1 MPSTSMPN
9 LTLEAAP
16 VDSAV
21 LPLLVADGLLAFE
34 PYVVLLPLPPVSEAE
49 LPLPDL
55 VAVGEEDSVEV
66 ESLSPSSLS
75 SGNVTSSPFVL
86 QMSAK

>member
-1 MPSTSMPN
+1 MRRNAMLPSRFEADGISTLVTQIASIAPKARRALMPSTSMPN

-34 PYVVLLPLPPVSEAE
+34 PGREGAS
-49 LPLPDL
+49 
-55 VAVGEEDSVEV
+55 
-66 ESLSPSSLS
+66 
-75 SGNVTSSPFVL
+75 
-86 QMSAK
+86 

>member
-34 PYVVLLPLPPVSEAE
+34 PERKTEVSRASHAAG
-49 LPLPDL
+49 
-55 VAVGEEDSVEV
+55 VWRTYHMWCCFRCHQ
-66 ESLSPSSLS
+66 SLKRSYHCQIW
-75 SGNVTSSPFVL
+75 L
-86 QMSAK
+86 Q